1 VDVVP
6 HFVPTL
12 VEEKAGGESRRGKS
26 VEPAKAGE
34 KK

>member
-12 VEEKAGGESRRGKS
+12 VEEKAAEGKS

>member
-1 VDVVP
+1 MLQGNSTDTP
-6 HFVPTL
+6 A
-12 VEEKAGGESRRGKS
+12 EAAAEGKS